1 MKILMLGYMVDSLM
15 VSYMNYPSAKFI
27 DDSLE
32 VKFGKNSS
40 VHEKFITSKL
50 SKWEDAH
57 QHMFNMIALAN
68 ELALQE
74 RTIDDKNKN
83 SNTWWPLI

>member
-32 VKFGKNSS
+32 VKFGKKFSEFIS
-40 VHEKFITSKL
+40 VI
-50 SKWEDAH
+50 
-57 QHMFNMIALAN
+57 
-68 ELALQE
+68 
-74 RTIDDKNKN
+74 
-83 SNTWWPLI
+83 